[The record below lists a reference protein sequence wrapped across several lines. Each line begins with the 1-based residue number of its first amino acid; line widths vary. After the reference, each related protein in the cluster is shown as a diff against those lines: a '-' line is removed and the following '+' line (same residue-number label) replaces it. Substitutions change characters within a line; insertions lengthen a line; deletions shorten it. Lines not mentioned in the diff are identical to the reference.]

1 VPAPARLSA
10 ARAAPMKGLLR
21 PKVLLPVV
29 LLAVLLAL
37 LPLFGDVRQ
46 IAALIVSFHPV
57 DLALFLGL
65 MIVYEAVRGVQWH
78 VMLRALGVKAPLR
91 TQVFSFL
98 GGEVTK
104 SLPVG
109 NYFQNYL
116 LKQSQGTDFGLSSA
130 ATTLVIWVEVVVALV
145 GVAILGIDG
154 WDWLRP
160 LIVGGVVAFVLVA
173 WTLYAYLS
181 SARAPRWM
189 VESKNM
195 RAVLEGL
202 AHFRTGAAALLRPR
216 ILASVFALGAL
227 YLVVAGV
234 GLYVIE
240 QGLGIG
246 GMTIGEALAVYFFSL
261 ATGLIIPIPVDLGL
275 TEVSGIGALLA
286 LLVSRNDAVSVM
298 LLNRVLSTLAA
309 LVIALVAA
317 LFMREEFRA
326 VLRDRP
332 RRRVPT
338 PRQAAEEA

>member
-1 VPAPARLSA
+1 
-10 ARAAPMKGLLR
+10 
-21 PKVLLPVV
+21 
-29 LLAVLLAL
+29 
-37 LPLFGDVRQ
+37 
-46 IAALIVSFHPV
+46 
-57 DLALFLGL
+57 
-65 MIVYEAVRGVQWH
+65 
-78 VMLRALGVKAPLR
+78 
-91 TQVFSFL
+91 
-98 GGEVTK
+98 
-104 SLPVG
+104 
-109 NYFQNYL
+109 
-116 LKQSQGTDFGLSSA
+116 
-130 ATTLVIWVEVVVALV
+130 
-145 GVAILGIDG
+145 
-154 WDWLRP
+154 
-160 LIVGGVVAFVLVA
+160 
-173 WTLYAYLS
+173 
-181 SARAPRWM
+181 
-189 VESKNM
+189 
-195 RAVLEGL
+195 VLEGL